1 MAVTIKGKEYLVRS
15 LNFDDV
21 EVISR
26 IIDNAGVNIG
36 EYEKQA
42 QAIARKGADVQAEG
56 TKLFLDLIG
65 QILKNYHK
73 AHRDVL
79 EFVGSLIDV
88 TPEEVRKMPISAPMK
103 VLKELAKDED
113 ARDFFSSLLG

>member
-1 MAVTIKGKEYLVRS
+1 MAVTIKGKEYVVRS

-21 EVISR
+21 EIISR
-26 IIDNAGVNIG
+26 IIDHTGVNIG
-36 EYEKQA
+36 EFEQQA
-42 QAIARKGADVQAEG
+42 QSITREGANVQAEG
-56 TKLFLDLIG
+56 TKLFLELIG

-73 AHRDVL
+73 AHKDVL
-79 EFVGSLIDV
+79 EFVGSLIGEK
-88 TPEEVRKMPISAPMK
+88 PESVSKMPISAPMK